1 MAADSILLVEDEP
14 EIREM
19 LSFSLVR
26 AGFDIVETDSAETA
40 LERLQGPP
48 PKLLIIDWRLPGMSG
63 VDLVRR
69 PRRDPVTSE
78 LPLIMLTARGEE
90 SDKLSS
96 FDAGIDDYVVK
107 PFSPKELIA
116 RVKSLLRR
124 AGNPA
129 DGKIA
134 ARISAVGTVDALA

>member
-26 AGFDIVETDSAETA
+26 AGFD
-40 LERLQGPP
+40 
-48 PKLLIIDWRLPGMSG
+48 
-63 VDLVRR
+63 
-69 PRRDPVTSE
+69 
-78 LPLIMLTARGEE
+78 
-90 SDKLSS
+90 
-96 FDAGIDDYVVK
+96 AGIDDYAVK

-124 AGNPA
+124 TGNPA
-129 DGKIA
+129 DGKITA
-134 ARISAVGTVDALA
+134 GSIEMDTRAHRVR